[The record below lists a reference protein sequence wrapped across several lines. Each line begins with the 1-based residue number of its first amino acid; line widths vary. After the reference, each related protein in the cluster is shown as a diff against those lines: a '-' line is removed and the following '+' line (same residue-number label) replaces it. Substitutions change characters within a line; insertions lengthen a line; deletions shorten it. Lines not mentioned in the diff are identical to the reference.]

1 MSYGCGSPYG
11 NYFSNPDVTYLGRP
25 TGTPTED
32 NARTIEDNMVR
43 SPETNM
49 CTRIVPCWL
58 FSYRKKNLSSTGSQ
72 SLHVLGC
79 YPLPTR
85 LPHPAH
91 MAASQTQHKPN
102 LPRST
107 GFPLFLSEDCLR
119 YATLQHSKVDLSG
132 RGGGGGRR
140 GCIPLLGQFVFTGS
154 VSLAR
159 VTPLFLEVIV
169 LRYGFKRPVI
179 IRI

>member
-102 LPRST
+102 LPRPV
-107 GFPLFLSEDCLR
+107 FPYFHRKIASGMPLYNIRKLT
-119 YATLQHSKVDLSG
+119 YPVGGG
-132 RGGGGGRR
+132 RGGQKNKGRV
-140 GCIPLLGQFVFTGS
+140 G
-154 VSLAR
+154 
-159 VTPLFLEVIV
+159 
-169 LRYGFKRPVI
+169 
-179 IRI
+179 